1 MEKPLD
7 QRSFIWTIDA
17 ADRIIHV
24 NDAWLAFA
32 VENAAPQLTASV
44 VLGRP
49 IWHYIQG
56 QEASY
61 LYRQIFRRVRA
72 GKSPITCPFRCDAP
86 ICRRFMEM
94 ELVLLPTYG
103 IQFTAHILREEWR
116 DPVELLDASRDRTR
130 EFVKVCSWCKKIY
143 IPGRG
148 WGEIEAAIGPLDL
161 FAHQSIP
168 RITHTIC
175 DPCRAALRL
184 ELSEESAKKPDS
196 D

>member
-1 MEKPLD
+1 
-7 QRSFIWTIDA
+7 
-17 ADRIIHV
+17 
-24 NDAWLAFA
+24 
-32 VENAAPQLTASV
+32 
-44 VLGRP
+44 
-49 IWHYIQG
+49 
-56 QEASY
+56 
-61 LYRQIFRRVRA
+61 
-72 GKSPITCPFRCDAP
+72 
-86 ICRRFMEM
+86 MEM

-116 DPVELLDASRDRTR
+116 DPIELLDASRDRTR